1 MPLKNPEIRNFC
13 IIAHIDH
20 GKSTLADRMLE
31 LTNTITSTS
40 KNSQVL
46 DDMDLEKERGITI
59 KSHPIQMNFKY
70 KNNDYILNLIDTP
83 GHVDFTYEVSRSM
96 AACEGALLLIDSTQ
110 GVEAQTVSNA
120 YLALDSNLEIIP
132 ILNKIDMKNSNILE
146 SKTQVCELLGVD
158 KDNILSISAKS
169 GEGVEEIFTSIIE
182 DILPPKSYA
191 SDKLKALIFDS
202 YFDQYRG
209 VVVYVKVVAGKIS
222 KKTLWSIIKNCELT
236 EKDEFKISQ
245 YCKDKKIIFL
255 STPFSIE
262 AVDRLEKIRMP
273 AYKIGSGELTNI
285 PFLKYIAKIRKP
297 VILSTGMS
305 EMNEIKSAVSLF
317 KKHKVPLALLQTTSV
332 YPSDYGDINLGVI
345 AQYSKIFNVPVGISD
360 HSIGIYTAL
369 GAVAKGASIV
379 EKHITLDKKMPGPDQ
394 RLSLEPIELK
404 ELVKGCRAIKLALGN
419 SKKILKKELPVLR
432 FARESVVAKTKIRK
446 HEIFSE
452 KNLTTKR
459 PNTGQIPAKN
469 FYKILGK
476 KAKKDIPESKQLSYS
491 DIT

>member
-1 MPLKNPEIRNFC
+1 MIKVSEHEVHEITVLDILFRSLLDINLKSLFPHNIHSIRIHKEEELVKSISIGFEILQEFKIKSKLIGNKQPVF
-13 IIAHIDH
+13 IIAEVGINHNGSYQIAKKLVDVAKQAGADCVKFQTHI
-20 GKSTLADRMLE
+20 T
-31 LTNTITSTS
+31 
-40 KNSQVL
+40 
-46 DDMDLEKERGITI
+46 EKEMIKTNIT
-59 KSHPIQMNFKY
+59 P
-70 KNNDYILNLIDTP
+70 
-83 GHVDFTYEVSRSM
+83 
-96 AACEGALLLIDSTQ
+96 
-110 GVEAQTVSNA
+110 
-120 YLALDSNLEIIP
+120 
-132 ILNKIDMKNSNILE
+132 
-146 SKTQVCELLGVD
+146 
-158 KDNILSISAKS
+158 
-169 GEGVEEIFTSIIE
+169 
-182 DILPPKSYA
+182 
-191 SDKLKALIFDS
+191 
-202 YFDQYRG
+202 
-209 VVVYVKVVAGKIS
+209 GKIS

-262 AVDRLEKIRMP
+262 AVNRLEKIRMP

-317 KKHKVPLALLQTTSV
+317 KKHKAPLALLQTTSV

-345 AQYSKIFNVPVGISD
+345 VQYSKIFNVPVGISD

-446 HEIFSE
+446 YEIFSE

>member
-1 MPLKNPEIRNFC
+1 MIKVSEHEVQEITFLGILFRSLLDINLKSSFPHNIHNIRIHKEEELVKSISIGFEILQEFKIKSKLIGNKKPVF
-13 IIAHIDH
+13 IIAEVGINHNGSYQIAKKLVDVAKQAGADCVKFQTHI
-20 GKSTLADRMLE
+20 T
-31 LTNTITSTS
+31 
-40 KNSQVL
+40 
-46 DDMDLEKERGITI
+46 EKEMIKTNIT
-59 KSHPIQMNFKY
+59 P
-70 KNNDYILNLIDTP
+70 
-83 GHVDFTYEVSRSM
+83 
-96 AACEGALLLIDSTQ
+96 
-110 GVEAQTVSNA
+110 
-120 YLALDSNLEIIP
+120 
-132 ILNKIDMKNSNILE
+132 
-146 SKTQVCELLGVD
+146 
-158 KDNILSISAKS
+158 
-169 GEGVEEIFTSIIE
+169 
-182 DILPPKSYA
+182 
-191 SDKLKALIFDS
+191 
-202 YFDQYRG
+202 
-209 VVVYVKVVAGKIS
+209 GKIS

-236 EKDEFKISQ
+236 EKDEFKISR

-446 HEIFSE
+446 YEIFSE